1 MTINPLTSATPPPPS
16 TDFRNTVI
24 ENHWNDPPKKI
35 FNKNTTSETS
45 KECVDEKGIANIIT
59 STLDTCKLQF
69 QNGPQKR
76 IIDDTDRRISVLIDQ
91 LNNQQLPQHIV
102 HSLFT
107 LTQALQTNNYKKAL
121 EIHTQ
126 LMLTEYDT
134 HGNWITGLKRLI
146 DLASS
151 ISA

>member
-24 ENHWNDPPKKI
+24 ENHWNDPPKK
-35 FNKNTTSETS
+35 
-45 KECVDEKGIANIIT
+45 
-59 STLDTCKLQF
+59 
-69 QNGPQKR
+69 NGPQKR
-76 IIDDTDRRISVLIDQ
+76 IVDDTDRRISVLIDQ

-107 LTQALQTNNYKKAL
+107 LTQALQTKNYKKAV

-134 HGNWITGLKRLI
+134 HGNWITGLKRMKSLI
-146 DLASS
+146 TLFCLA
-151 ISA
+151 